1 MFDAE
6 LDVLTGQG
14 VVHKP
19 HSYFP
24 NFHNNFPNYIVLRS
38 MRVQID
44 LYRESV
50 VAYDYLCN
58 HYFGLADDLL
68 LDGDHNM
75 KEI

>member
-6 LDVLTGQG
+6 LDVLTGG

-19 HSYFP
+19 PSYFP

-38 MRVQID
+38 LRVRID

-58 HYFGLADDLL
+58 HFGLADDLL
-68 LDGDHNM
+68 LDGDHM
-75 KEI
+75 KET